1 MSLQTVITNDGKVQ
15 GQDCGSYT
23 LFRGIP
29 YAAPP
34 IGSLRFSPARPMQPY
49 TGILQADSYRPASL
63 QHYQD
68 TKGFYTKEF
77 YSDPKETPSY
87 SEDCLYLNIWSPA
100 RSASDNLPVVI
111 WIHGGGFE
119 HGYSYEP
126 EFDGA
131 AYAGKGIVFIS
142 IAYRVGVLGYLCH
155 EALAGPDGSM
165 GNFGLS
171 DQLLALR
178 WVHEN
183 IAAFGGNPKD
193 ITLMGQSAG
202 AAGVQMLCS
211 SPAARGLIQKAI
223 LQSGGG
229 YGNPLQLD
237 CSLSFALQVGTEFAA
252 LTGAHSRDDF
262 LNLTEQQILK
272 ASTTLLQHY
281 AGHGLGLPFLPVTG
295 HPLLPDSCDESLDRN
310 RIADIPYLIGS
321 TADDLGTQD
330 GCKNTGDRGPLQKAA
345 LAFAAKRDVFSGQ
358 PVYVYYFNHPL
369 PGCHDGYS
377 DGCFHSCELWY
388 TFRTL
393 ERCWRPFTEQDRIL
407 SRQIHHAWCSFI
419 KYGNPETSKQEKWPP
434 CTSSR
439 PYSHVYR

>member
-1 MSLQTVITNDGKVQ
+1 MPFQTVTTNYGKVQ

-34 IGSLRFSPARPMQPY
+34 INSLRFSPARPPQSY
-49 TGILQADSYRPASL
+49 TGILRADSYRPASL

-68 TKGFYTKEF
+68 AKGFYTREF
-77 YSDPKETPSY
+77 YSRPEDAPSY

-100 RSASDNLPVVI
+100 RDSSEKLPVVI

-131 AYAGKGIVFIS
+131 AYAGEGIIFVS

-165 GNFGLS
+165 GNYGLS

-202 AAGVQMLCS
+202 AVGVQMLCS

-252 LTGAHSRDDF
+252 LTGAHSHEDF
-262 LNLTEQQILK
+262 LNLTEQQILE

-281 AGHGLGLPFLPVTG
+281 AGQGLGLPFLPVTG
-295 HPLLPDSCDESLDRN
+295 HPLLPDSCDECLDRN

-330 GCKNTGDRGPLQKAA
+330 GCKNTGDSGPLQKAA
-345 LAFAAKRDVFSGQ
+345 LAFAAKRNAFSEK

-369 PGCHDGYS
+369 PGSNDGCS

-393 ERCWRPFTEQDRIL
+393 ERCWRPFTEHDRIL
-407 SRQIHHAWCSFI
+407 SRQIHQDWCRFI
-419 KYGNPETSKQEKWPP
+419 QYGNPNTNEQQEWPP
-434 CTSSR
+434 CTPDQPS
-439 PYSHVYR
+439 SHVYL